1 MTKLKERRRSFCL
14 QFKLAA
20 LKHLDESKNVT
31 KGEHEIIDTACKH
44 KSNSSVSECLA
55 TQNDDKFCKRNN
67 ETRRS
72 AGFTCVIT
80 SS

>member
-31 KGEHEIIDTACKH
+31 KTAKYFDIHRDSLRNWRDNKTEIERAH
-44 KSNSSVSECLA
+44 FKSE
-55 TQNDDKFCKRNN
+55 
-67 ETRRS
+67 
-72 AGFTCVIT
+72 
-80 SS
+80 